1 MSTTERTQK
10 GAPRQKKRARKKPKQ
25 KHWSYTIT
33 SKEFLIAFLLV
44 LIVAALSVIYYWRSQ
59 ALVSTWD
66 VGTVTQ
72 PVIRSPNETGTGW
85 KTDFQTT
92 KGQFALQLQIFPNPG
107 LPLELR
113 QYHRGNFKLCYLT
126 GDYVY
131 QSGNAL
137 CFDIPTKD
145 GLAISN
151 KL

>member
-1 MSTTERTQK
+1 MTTPERPPK
-10 GAPRQKKRARKKPKQ
+10 RAPRRKKNTRKKQ

-33 SKEFLIAFLLV
+33 SREFLIAFLLV
-44 LIVAALSVIYYWRSQ
+44 LLVAGLSVIYYLRSTT
-59 ALVSTWD
+59 LITTWD

-72 PVIRSPNETGTGW
+72 PVVRASNETGTGL

-92 KGQFALQLQIFPNPG
+92 KGQFTVQLQIFPNPG

-113 QYHRGNFKLCYLT
+113 QYHRGNFKLCYLM
-126 GDYVY
+126 GDYEY

-137 CFDIPTKD
+137 YFDIPTSD
-145 GLAISN
+145 GLTMSS